1 MKNSKFIIAALVL
14 AAVASLAVAQ
24 KVSIDFRFNTEAA
37 DAKNHFNWSADGK
50 TVKDGF
56 DAATGASK
64 AQSTTAFNVVRYD
77 NETTKKNAIPAGLR
91 ALVLYPVA
99 SWDTAVADA
108 FTVTENKKQLV
119 IRFVHR
125 GTAYQITTD
134 SKGKIDT
141 GDSFQI
147 ATGIADNIGGKFMI
161 KDEFLKA
168 GGDKANMADLDWS
181 KIRLIDD
188 EAAEDATVDYDGELS
203 ASLKKGILTIKG
215 NLKAD

>member
-14 AAVASLAVAQ
+14 VAVAGLAVAQ

-37 DAKNHFNWSADGK
+37 DAKNHFNWSANGK
-50 TVKDGF
+50 SVKDGF
-56 DAATGASK
+56 DAATGASI

-77 NETTKKNAIPAGLR
+77 NDATKKNAIPAGLR

-99 SWDTAVADA
+99 AWSTATSDA
-108 FTVTENKKQLV
+108 FTVTANGKQLV
-119 IRFVHR
+119 IRFIHR
-125 GTAYQITTD
+125 GTAYQVTTD
-134 SKGKIDT
+134 NKGKIDT
-141 GDSFQI
+141 DDSFKI
-147 ATGIADNIGGKFMI
+147 AAGVGENVGGKFLI
-161 KDEFLKA
+161 KDEFLKD

-181 KIRLIDD
+181 KITLVDD
-188 EAAEDATVDYDGELS
+188 EAAEDATVDYDGELT

>member
-203 ASLKKGILTIKG
+203 ASLKKGILTVKG

>member
-14 AAVASLAVAQ
+14 VAAASLAVAQ

-203 ASLKKGILTIKG
+203 ASLKKGILTVKG

>member
-14 AAVASLAVAQ
+14 VAVAGLAVAQ

-37 DAKNHFNWSADGK
+37 DAKNYFNWSANGK
-50 TVKDGF
+50 SVKDGF
-56 DAATGASK
+56 DAATGASI
-64 AQSTTAFNVVRYD
+64 AQSTTAFNIVRYD

-99 SWDTAVADA
+99 AWNTATADA
-108 FTVTENKKQLV
+108 FTVTANGKQLV
-119 IRFVHR
+119 IRFIHR

-141 GDSFQI
+141 DDSFKI
-147 ATGIADNIGGKFMI
+147 AAGVGENVGGKFLI
-161 KDEFLKA
+161 KDEFLKS

-181 KIRLIDD
+181 KITLVDD
-188 EAAEDATVDYDGELS
+188 EAAEDATVDYDGELT
-203 ASLKKGILTIKG
+203 ASVKKGILTIKG

>member
-1 MKNSKFIIAALVL
+1 MKNAKFITAALVL
-14 AAVASLAVAQ
+14 VAVAGLAVAQ

-37 DAKNHFNWSADGK
+37 DAKNYFNWSANGK
-50 TVKDGF
+50 SVKDGF
-56 DAATGASK
+56 DAATGASI

-77 NETTKKNAIPAGLR
+77 NDATKKNAIPAGLR

-99 SWDTAVADA
+99 AWNTATADA
-108 FTVTENKKQLV
+108 FTVTANGKQLV
-119 IRFVHR
+119 IRFIHR

-141 GDSFQI
+141 DDSFKI
-147 ATGIADNIGGKFMI
+147 AAGVGENVGGKFLI
-161 KDEFLKA
+161 KDEFLKS

-181 KIRLIDD
+181 KITLVDD
-188 EAAEDATVDYDGELS
+188 EAAEDATVDYDGELT

>member
-14 AAVASLAVAQ
+14 VAVAGLAVAQ

-37 DAKNHFNWSADGK
+37 DAKNYFNWSANGK
-50 TVKDGF
+50 SVKDGF
-56 DAATGASK
+56 DVATGASI
-64 AQSTTAFNVVRYD
+64 AQSTTAFNIVRYD

-91 ALVLYPVA
+91 ALVLYPVSA
-99 SWDTAVADA
+99 WNTATADA
-108 FTVTENKKQLV
+108 FTVTANGKQLV
-119 IRFVHR
+119 IRFIHR

-141 GDSFQI
+141 DDSFKI
-147 ATGIADNIGGKFMI
+147 AAGVGENVGGKFLI
-161 KDEFLKA
+161 KDEFLKS

-181 KIRLIDD
+181 KITLVDD
-188 EAAEDATVDYDGELS
+188 EAAEDATVDYDGELT

>member
-14 AAVASLAVAQ
+14 AAAASLAVAQ

-147 ATGIADNIGGKFMI
+147 ATGIADNIGGKFMN
-161 KDEFLKA
+161 KDEFLKD

-203 ASLKKGILTIKG
+203 ASLKKGILTVKG

>member
-14 AAVASLAVAQ
+14 VAVAGLAVAQ

-37 DAKNHFNWSADGK
+37 DAKNHFNWSANGK
-50 TVKDGF
+50 SVKDGF

-64 AQSTTAFNVVRYD
+64 AQSTTGFNVVRYD
-77 NETTKKNAIPAGLR
+77 NETTKKNAIPTGLR
-91 ALVLYPVA
+91 ALILYPIA
-99 SWDTAVADA
+99 SWNTATADA

-134 SKGKIDT
+134 SKGKIET
-141 GDSFQI
+141 GDSFKI

-161 KDEFLKA
+161 KDEFLKS
-168 GGDKANMADLDWS
+168 GGNKANMADLDWS
-181 KIRLIDD
+181 KITLVDD
-188 EAAEDATVDYDGELS
+188 EADDDATVEYEGTLT
-203 ASLKKGILTIKG
+203 ASLKKGILTVKG

>member
-14 AAVASLAVAQ
+14 VAVAGLAVAQ

-37 DAKNHFNWSADGK
+37 DAKNYFNWSANGK
-50 TVKDGF
+50 SVKDGF
-56 DAATGASK
+56 DAATGASI
-64 AQSTTAFNVVRYD
+64 AQSTTAFNIVRYD

-99 SWDTAVADA
+99 AWNTATADA
-108 FTVTENKKQLV
+108 FTVTANGKQLV
-119 IRFVHR
+119 IRFIHR

-141 GDSFQI
+141 DDSFKI
-147 ATGIADNIGGKFMI
+147 AAGVGENVGGKFLI
-161 KDEFLKA
+161 KDEFLKS

-181 KIRLIDD
+181 KITLVDD
-188 EAAEDATVDYDGELS
+188 EAAEDATVDYDGELT

>member
-1 MKNSKFIIAALVL
+1 MKNSRFIIAALVL
-14 AAVASLAVAQ
+14 ATVAGLAVAQ

-50 TVKDGF
+50 SVKDGF

-64 AQSTTAFNVVRYD
+64 AQSTAAFDVVRYD
-77 NETTKKNAIPAGLR
+77 NEATKKNAIPAGLR
-91 ALVLYPVA
+91 ALVLYPIA
-99 SWDTAVADA
+99 SWDTATSDA
-108 FTVTENKKQLV
+108 FTVTANKKQLV

-134 SKGKIDT
+134 TKGKIDT
-141 GDSFQI
+141 GDSFKI
-147 ATGIADNIGGKFMI
+147 ANGIADNIGGKFVI

-168 GGDKANMADLDWS
+168 GGNNANMADLDWS
-181 KIRLIDD
+181 KITLIDD
-188 EAAEDATVDYDGELS
+188 EAANDAIVEYDGELS
-203 ASLKKGILTIKG
+203 ASLKNGILTVKG

>member
-14 AAVASLAVAQ
+14 VAVAGLAVAQ

-37 DAKNHFNWSADGK
+37 DAKNHFNWSANGK
-50 TVKDGF
+50 SVKDGF
-56 DAATGASK
+56 DAATGASI

-77 NETTKKNAIPAGLR
+77 NDATKKNAIPAGLR

-99 SWDTAVADA
+99 AWSTATSDA
-108 FTVTENKKQLV
+108 FTVTPNGKQLV
-119 IRFVHR
+119 IRFIHR
-125 GTAYQITTD
+125 GTAYQVTTD
-134 SKGKIDT
+134 NKGKIDT
-141 GDSFQI
+141 DDSFKI
-147 ATGIADNIGGKFMI
+147 AAGVGENVGGKFLI
-161 KDEFLKA
+161 KDEFLKD

-181 KIRLIDD
+181 KITLVDD
-188 EAAEDATVDYDGELS
+188 EAAEDATVDYDGELT

>member
-14 AAVASLAVAQ
+14 VAVAGLAVAQ

-37 DAKNHFNWSADGK
+37 DAKNHFNWSANGK
-50 TVKDGF
+50 SVKDGF
-56 DAATGASK
+56 DAATGASI

-77 NETTKKNAIPAGLR
+77 NDTTKKNAIPAGLR

-99 SWDTAVADA
+99 AWNTATSDA
-108 FTVTENKKQLV
+108 FTVTANGKQLV
-119 IRFVHR
+119 IRFIHR
-125 GTAYQITTD
+125 GTAYQVTTD

-141 GDSFQI
+141 DDSFKI
-147 ATGIADNIGGKFMI
+147 AAGVGENVGGKFLI

-168 GGDKANMADLDWS
+168 GGDKTNMADLDWN
-181 KIRLIDD
+181 KITLVDD
-188 EAAEDATVDYDGELS
+188 EAAEDAAVDYDGELT

>member
-14 AAVASLAVAQ
+14 VAAASLAVAQ

-91 ALVLYPVA
+91 ALILYPVA

-188 EAAEDATVDYDGELS
+188 EAAEDATIDYDGELS
-203 ASLKKGILTIKG
+203 ASLKKGILTVKG

>member
-14 AAVASLAVAQ
+14 VAVAGLAVAQ

-37 DAKNHFNWSADGK
+37 DAKNHFNWSANGK
-50 TVKDGF
+50 SVKDGF
-56 DAATGASK
+56 DAATGASI

-77 NETTKKNAIPAGLR
+77 NDTTKKNAIPAGLR

-99 SWDTAVADA
+99 AWNTATSDA
-108 FTVTENKKQLV
+108 FTVTANGKQLV
-119 IRFVHR
+119 IRFIHR
-125 GTAYQITTD
+125 GTAYQVTTD

-141 GDSFQI
+141 DDSFKI
-147 ATGIADNIGGKFMI
+147 AAGVGENVGGKFLI

-168 GGDKANMADLDWS
+168 GGDKANMADLDWN
-181 KIRLIDD
+181 KITLVDD
-188 EAAEDATVDYDGELS
+188 EAAEDAAVDYDGELT

>member
-14 AAVASLAVAQ
+14 AVAASLAVAQ

-203 ASLKKGILTIKG
+203 ASLKKGILTVKG

>member
-91 ALVLYPVA
+91 ALILYPVA

>member
-1 MKNSKFIIAALVL
+1 MKNSKFIV
-14 AAVASLAVAQ
+14 AAVALVAVAGLAAAQ

-37 DAKNHFNWSADGK
+37 DAKNYFNWSANGK

-64 AQSTTAFNVVRYD
+64 AQSTTAFNAVRYD
-77 NETTKKNAIPAGLR
+77 NDATKKNAIPAGLR
-91 ALVLYPVA
+91 ALVLYPIS
-99 SWDTAVADA
+99 SWNTAAADA
-108 FTVTENKKQLV
+108 FTVIPNGKQLV

-141 GDSFQI
+141 SDSFKI
-147 ATGIADNIGGKFMI
+147 ARGVAENIGGKFYV
-161 KDEFLKA
+161 KDEFLKE
-168 GGDKANMADLDWS
+168 GGDKANMASLDWS
-181 KIRLIDD
+181 KIRLVDD
-188 EAAEDATVDYDGELS
+188 EAADDATVDYDGELT
-203 ASLKKGILTIKG
+203 ASLKKGILTVKG

>member
-14 AAVASLAVAQ
+14 VAVAGLAVAQ

-37 DAKNHFNWSADGK
+37 DAKNHFNWSANGK
-50 TVKDGF
+50 SVKDGF
-56 DAATGASK
+56 DAATGASI

-77 NETTKKNAIPAGLR
+77 NDATKKNAIPAGLR

-99 SWDTAVADA
+99 AWNTATADA
-108 FTVTENKKQLV
+108 FTVTANGKQLV
-119 IRFVHR
+119 IRFIHR
-125 GTAYQITTD
+125 GTAYQVTTD

-141 GDSFQI
+141 DESFKI
-147 ATGIADNIGGKFMI
+147 ATGVGENVGGKFLI

-168 GGDKANMADLDWS
+168 GGDKTNMADLDWN
-181 KIRLIDD
+181 KITLVDD
-188 EAAEDATVDYDGELS
+188 EAAEDAAVDYDGELT

>member
-1 MKNSKFIIAALVL
+1 MKNAKFIIAALVL
-14 AAVASLAVAQ
+14 VTVAGLAVAQ

-37 DAKNHFNWSADGK
+37 DAKNYFNWSANGK
-50 TVKDGF
+50 SVKDGF
-56 DAATGASK
+56 DAATGASI

-77 NETTKKNAIPAGLR
+77 NDATKKNAIPAGLR

-99 SWDTAVADA
+99 AWNTATADA
-108 FTVTENKKQLV
+108 FTVTANGKQLV
-119 IRFVHR
+119 IRFIHR
-125 GTAYQITTD
+125 GTAYQVTTD

-141 GDSFQI
+141 DDSFKI
-147 ATGIADNIGGKFMI
+147 AAGVGENVGGKFLI

-168 GGDKANMADLDWS
+168 GGDKANMADLDWN
-181 KIRLIDD
+181 KITLVDD
-188 EAAEDATVDYDGELS
+188 EAAEDAAVDYDGELT

>member
-161 KDEFLKA
+161 KDEFLKD

>member
-14 AAVASLAVAQ
+14 AAAASLAVAQ

-119 IRFVHR
+119 IRFVHC

-203 ASLKKGILTIKG
+203 ASLKKGILTVKG

>member
-14 AAVASLAVAQ
+14 VAVAGLAVAQ

-37 DAKNHFNWSADGK
+37 DAKNYFNWSANGK
-50 TVKDGF
+50 SVKDGF
-56 DAATGASK
+56 DAATGASV

-99 SWDTAVADA
+99 AWNTATADA
-108 FTVTENKKQLV
+108 FTVTANGKQLV
-119 IRFVHR
+119 IRFIHR

-141 GDSFQI
+141 DDSFKI
-147 ATGIADNIGGKFMI
+147 AAGVGENVGGKFLI
-161 KDEFLKA
+161 KDEFLKS

-181 KIRLIDD
+181 KITLVDD
-188 EAAEDATVDYDGELS
+188 EAAEDATVDYDGELT

>member
-1 MKNSKFIIAALVL
+1 MKNSKFIIAALFLV
-14 AAVASLAVAQ
+14 AVAGLAVAQ

-37 DAKNHFNWSADGK
+37 DAKNYFNWSANGK
-50 TVKDGF
+50 SVKDGF
-56 DAATGASK
+56 DAATGASI
-64 AQSTTAFNVVRYD
+64 AQSTTAFNIVRYD

-99 SWDTAVADA
+99 AWNTATADA
-108 FTVTENKKQLV
+108 FTVTANGKQLV
-119 IRFVHR
+119 IRFIHR

-141 GDSFQI
+141 DDSFKI
-147 ATGIADNIGGKFMI
+147 AAGVGENVGGKFLI
-161 KDEFLKA
+161 KDEFLKS

-181 KIRLIDD
+181 KITLVDD
-188 EAAEDATVDYDGELS
+188 EAAEDATVDYDGELT

>member
-14 AAVASLAVAQ
+14 VAVAGLAVAQ

-37 DAKNHFNWSADGK
+37 DAKNYFNWSANGK
-50 TVKDGF
+50 SVKDGF
-56 DAATGASK
+56 DAATGASI

-99 SWDTAVADA
+99 AWNTATADA
-108 FTVTENKKQLV
+108 FTVTANGKQLV
-119 IRFVHR
+119 IRFIHR

-141 GDSFQI
+141 DDSFKI
-147 ATGIADNIGGKFMI
+147 AAGVGENVGGKFLI
-161 KDEFLKA
+161 KDEFLKS

-181 KIRLIDD
+181 KITLVDD
-188 EAAEDATVDYDGELS
+188 EAAEDATVDYDGELT

>member
-14 AAVASLAVAQ
+14 AAAASLAVAQ

-161 KDEFLKA
+161 KDEFLKD

-203 ASLKKGILTIKG
+203 ASLKKGILTVKG

>member
-14 AAVASLAVAQ
+14 VAVAGLAVAQ

-37 DAKNHFNWSADGK
+37 DAKNYFNWSANGK
-50 TVKDGF
+50 SVKDGF
-56 DAATGASK
+56 DAATGASI

-99 SWDTAVADA
+99 AWNTATADA
-108 FTVTENKKQLV
+108 FTVTANGKQLV
-119 IRFVHR
+119 IRFIHR

-141 GDSFQI
+141 DDSFKI
-147 ATGIADNIGGKFMI
+147 AAGVGENVGGKFLI
-161 KDEFLKA
+161 KDEFLKS

-181 KIRLIDD
+181 KITLVDD
-188 EAAEDATVDYDGELS
+188 EAAEDAAVDYDGELT